1 MTVGTKVATGTG
13 VTTGTNIT
21 TGIEVVPGTEV
32 ATGVGTDIPMGMVTG
47 TKAIKTMVTATIPMH
62 RFKRSAI

>member
-32 ATGVGTDIPMGMVTG
+32 ATGVGTDILMDMVTG
-47 TKAIKTMVTATIPMH
+47 TKAIKTTVTATIPMH